1 MNKLYA
7 FTTGLAL
14 ALASIGASAQEG
26 VTVTLD
32 PAPGTFEELPTT
44 ISLTFEGEID
54 GQAITSLKKNII
66 GGNPALLV
74 NPAGQ
79 KNECQGVFSD
89 NTVTLTM
96 PKSSATFDNTL
107 SGEYTLS
114 LRTGGFNYIM
124 EDGTKVKPSEMSW
137 TYTLGSMPQEG
148 LTVTI
153 DPAPGTY
160 EELPSSFTLTFD
172 GELDGKTLAFV
183 SKNTLVQTCR
193 IVDPNGKALRLT
205 GAFETGSKSVTVNL
219 PASPGEFNPQLN
231 GDYVLELQAG
241 GVYYN
246 WEDGTKEKCEKRE
259 YTYTQ
264 QSESIIDPADQDVV
278 YDITVIKTV
287 PSTPVDISM
296 KTFETLQ
303 IIFDKGGLQAKEDAT
318 VSITGPSYS
327 YTVPLQY
334 IMTGTDATYFKGLF
348 PNDPEYNGEY
358 ILHIDQG
365 VVGDA
370 IWMANNEKGHANA
383 EVNYTIVV
391 EGGKDISEMT
401 KDLSFTPVISP
412 AQGGKVSVLDK
423 ITFTFPEKVYYNEST
438 TIQVGKVVDLQS
450 GSSTPF
456 ATATL
461 SRISDTEVE
470 LVLDQIPTS
479 KASYQIKLAEEIF
492 WNEAAEQNAEG
503 AKYNPAMSLSWM
515 LVPESSVTVNVVS
528 HTPATDAYVGAFN
541 GTEDIVID
549 TDNNDAV
556 ASMRLTVTGYE
567 LENDMTM
574 PETIL
579 NDVESTAKT
588 ASGAICWGAGAESIL
603 LKQGFY
609 YKVDYKLYNTAGNEI
624 AYGSFDFY
632 GSGTDGVEGI
642 EAENAGA
649 EVIYNLQGVRV
660 NRTAAELPAGIYII
674 NGKKLVVK

>member
-1 MNKLYA
+1 MNKIYA

-14 ALASIGASAQEG
+14 ALTSIGAAAQEG

-32 PAPGTFEELPTT
+32 PAPGTFEELPAT

-54 GQAITSLKKNII
+54 GQAIQSLKKNVL
-66 GGNPALLV
+66 GGNPAMLV

-79 KNECQGVFSD
+79 QNQCQGTFSEKTL
-89 NTVTLTM
+89 TVTL
-96 PKSSATFDNTL
+96 PKNSDSFDNTL

-160 EELPSSFTLTFD
+160 EELPTSFTLTFD
-172 GELDGKTLAFV
+172 GELDGKKLAFV
-183 SKNTLVQTCR
+183 SKNALTPTCR
-193 IVDPNGKALRLT
+193 FVDPNGKAVRLT
-205 GAFETGSKSVTVNL
+205 GAFEAGSKSVTVTL
-219 PASPGEFNPQLN
+219 PATMGEFNPQLN

-241 GVYYN
+241 GLYYN

-264 QSESIIDPADQDVV
+264 QNGSIIDPADQDVV

-287 PSTPVDISM
+287 PTTPIDISA

-303 IIFDKGGLQAKEDAT
+303 IIFDKGNLQAKDDAT

-334 IMTGTDATYFKGLF
+334 IMTGTNATYFKGLF

-358 ILHIDQG
+358 ILHVDQG
-365 VVGDA
+365 SVGDE

-391 EGGKDISEMT
+391 EGGKDVSEMT
-401 KDLSFTPVISP
+401 KDLSFTPIIEP
-412 AQGGKVSVLDK
+412 AQGGKVNSLDK
-423 ITFTFPEKVYYNEST
+423 ITFTFPEKVYFDEAT
-438 TIQVGKVVDLQS
+438 TIEMVKMLDLQS
-450 GSSTPF
+450 GSSTHF

-470 LVLDQIPTS
+470 LVLDEIPTS
-479 KASYQIKLAEEIF
+479 KASYQIKVPEEIF

-503 AKYNPAMSLSWM
+503 AKYNPAMSLSWL
-515 LVPESSVTVNVVS
+515 LVPETVQVNVVS
-528 HTPATDAYVGAFN
+528 HKPAADSYVGAFN

-549 TDNNDAV
+549 TDKNDVIV
-556 ASMRLTVTGYE
+556 AMSLTVTGYK
-567 LENDMTM
+567 LDDDLAM
-574 PETIL
+574 PETIVD
-579 NDVESTAKT
+579 DVKSTTKT
-588 ASGAICWGAGAESIL
+588 ESGAICWGAGEESIL

-609 YKVDYKLYNTAGNEI
+609 YKVDYKLYNVNNKVIVE
-624 AYGSFDFY
+624 GSFDFY

-642 EAENAGA
+642 EAENAGVQ
-649 EVIYNLQGVRV
+649 VIYNLQGVRV
-660 NRTAAELPAGIYII
+660 NRSAAELPAGIYII
-674 NGKKLVVK
+674 NGKKQIVK